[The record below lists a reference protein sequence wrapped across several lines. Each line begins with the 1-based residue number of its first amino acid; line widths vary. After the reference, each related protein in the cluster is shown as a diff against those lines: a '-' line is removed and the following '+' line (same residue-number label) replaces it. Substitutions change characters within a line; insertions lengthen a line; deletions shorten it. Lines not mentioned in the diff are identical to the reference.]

1 MSQATSAG
9 SCQNESAISNKM
21 TIRSKIPTQETLLRD
36 GREGVFAEDAEPVD
50 GVRDTEVDEA
60 TLDDDGMLLATLLLA
75 DEEDIFSS
83 GVAGSLKPGVGS
95 NGSQP
100 KLVK

>member
-1 MSQATSAG
+1 MPSQV
-9 SCQNESAISNKM
+9 
-21 TIRSKIPTQETLLRD
+21 TLLRD
-36 GREGVFAEDAEPVD
+36 DRECVFVADGEPVD
-50 GVRDTEVDEA
+50 GVRDIEADELM
-60 TLDDDGMLLATLLLA
+60 LDDDGILLETLLLA
-75 DEEDIFSS
+75 DEEGIFSS